1 MASTLEN
8 HSSRE
13 EKVDPANYS
22 NNHGLEKVESDDPA
36 TSDNNRSPS
45 DKELRTG
52 TGRQNYTSDGKRILT
67 EDEAWDSLGF
77 TWPTWKKW
85 MLLSSIFAVQ
95 VSMNFNTSVYPSA
108 VKPLAKYWDISQQD
122 ARVGQMIFL
131 IFYAFG
137 CELWAPWSEEF
148 GRWPILQVSL
158 FLVNIWQI
166 PAALAP
172 NWASIVVARA
182 LVCKIL
188 ARESY
193 ASSQICRVVS
203 AQQADR

>member
-1 MASTLEN
+1 MASAAREDR
-8 HSSRE
+8 SSWE
-13 EKVDPANYS
+13 EKKVDQANDS
-22 NNHGLEKVESDDPA
+22 DNQGLEKVESGDPGI
-36 TSDNNRSPS
+36 SDNDRSPS
-45 DKELRTG
+45 DKELRTSDS
-52 TGRQNYTSDGKRILT
+52 RQKYTPNGKRVLT
-67 EDEAWDSLGF
+67 EDEAWDKLGF

-108 VKPLAKYWDISQQD
+108 VKPLARYWDISQQD

-148 GRWPILQVSL
+148 GRWPVLQISL

-182 LVCKIL
+182 LVWMIL
-188 ARESY
+188 ARN
-193 ASSQICRVVS
+193 V
-203 AQQADR
+203 